1 MPGQEGLI
9 IEEMTDPALRLAEF
23 VERKGRG
30 HPDTICDALAEA
42 VSVAL
47 SRAYLDR
54 FGRILHHNVDK
65 VLLVGGESRPRF
77 GGGLLVSPIRIVL
90 AGRATHRIGSDLVD
104 VEAIALEAGRAVI
117 RAGFRHLDPERDVVW
132 ESRISPGSMDLTSL
146 FARSEGAAVL
156 ANDTSAGVGFAPLSS
171 LERAVL
177 DIERVLNAPASRPHA
192 ACGEDI
198 KVAGIRRRDDVELMV
213 ACAGVDRELADLNA
227 YARFREATSAAAT
240 SVAARHVA
248 LPTRITVNAADRLA
262 AGECYLT
269 VTGTSAEAGDD
280 GETGRGNR
288 VNGLIAVGRP
298 MTMEATAGKNP
309 VSHVG
314 KLYNVA
320 AQRLAERLVAQV
332 AGIGAAECVLASRIG
347 TPVALPALAHL
358 RIALAPGA
366 ELADVEPAIRG
377 HVEGAAGEISSLWR
391 RLIVGDEILF

>member
-1 MPGQEGLI
+1 MDGQDGLI
-9 IEEMTDPALRLAEF
+9 IESMADPALRQAEF

-30 HPDTICDALAEA
+30 HPDTICDAVAEA
-42 VSVAL
+42 VSIAL

-77 GGGLLVSPIRIVL
+77 GGGTLVSPIRIVL
-90 AGRATHRIGSDLVD
+90 AGRATRRVASDIID

-117 RAGFRHLDPERDVVW
+117 RAGFRHLDPDRDVAW
-132 ESRISPGSMDLTSL
+132 ECRISPGSMDLTSL
-146 FARSEGAAVL
+146 FARRDGARVL
-156 ANDTSAGVGFAPLSS
+156 ANDTSAGVGFAPLSP

-177 DIERVLNAPASRPHA
+177 DIERVLNAPATRPHA

-198 KVAGIRRRDDVELMV
+198 KVAGIRRRDDVEFMV
-213 ACAGVDRELADLNA
+213 ACAGVDRELADANA
-227 YARFREATSAAAT
+227 YARFREATEAAARRVT
-240 SVAARHVA
+240 AWHLAQ
-248 LPTRITVNAADRLA
+248 PTRVTVNAADRPA
-262 AGECYLT
+262 AGEFYLT
-269 VTGTSAEAGDD
+269 ATGTSAEAGDD

-320 AQRLAERLVAQV
+320 APRLAETLVAEV

-347 TPVALPALAHL
+347 TPIARPALAHL
-358 RIALAPGA
+358 RITVTPGA
-366 ELADVEPAIRG
+366 ELAELEPAIRN
-377 HVEGAAGEISSLWR
+377 HVDAAAGEVSSLWR
-391 RLIVGDEILF
+391 KLITGEAILF